1 MDLSVYRNFI
11 AIVECGN
18 LSAAAEH
25 LHIAQP
31 ALTTQMK
38 NLQKSYG
45 TTLMHIKRGARNI
58 EVTDAG
64 SILYNK
70 AKFLLALE
78 SEAHREIA
86 ACEQGTAG
94 KLRISLSPS
103 MSILFVQ
110 NFLVGFSKL
119 NPGIQYDLYEVPIQ
133 EQTEQLLSG
142 MTEIGVANAPLIQTH
157 RFETLYQK
165 KERLAVIC
173 HKDATFFDNSHRNLV
188 LEDLE
193 DAPLCL
199 SRGCSQ
205 LFFNICSDSRLYP
218 HILSIS
224 TTKLSA
230 LMWAQQNIGVAIVPM
245 GTGESLPPDLVCHFI
260 QDDRMY
266 LSKTLSIV
274 KDRPLSP
281 VAKNFINY
289 YLANT

>member
-11 AIVECGN
+11 TIVECGN

-58 EVTDAG
+58 ELTDAG

-78 SEAHREIA
+78 SDAHREIA
-86 ACEQGTAG
+86 ACEKGTAS

-110 NFLVGFSKL
+110 NFLAGFSKL

-173 HKDATFFDNSHRNLV
+173 HKNSAFFDTNHRNLV

-205 LFFNICSDSRLYP
+205 LFFNICSDSQLYP

-245 GTGESLPPDLVCHFI
+245 STGEYLPPDLVYHFI

-289 YLANT
+289 YLTNT

>member
-11 AIVECGN
+11 TIVECGN

-58 EVTDAG
+58 ELTDAG

-78 SEAHREIA
+78 SDAHREIA
-86 ACEQGTAG
+86 ACEKGTAG

-110 NFLVGFSKL
+110 NFLAGFSKL

-173 HKDATFFDNSHRNLV
+173 HKNSAFLIPITAT
-188 LEDLE
+188 
-193 DAPLCL
+193 L
-199 SRGCSQ
+199 SWR
-205 LFFNICSDSRLYP
+205 IWKMR
-218 HILSIS
+218 
-224 TTKLSA
+224 LSA
-230 LMWAQQNIGVAIVPM
+230 FPAVARSFFSIFV
-245 GTGESLPPDLVCHFI
+245 
-260 QDDRMY
+260 R
-266 LSKTLSIV
+266 TLS
-274 KDRPLSP
+274 
-281 VAKNFINY
+281 FI
-289 YLANT
+289 LIF

>member
-1 MDLSVYRNFI
+1 
-11 AIVECGN
+11 
-18 LSAAAEH
+18 
-25 LHIAQP
+25 
-31 ALTTQMK
+31 
-38 NLQKSYG
+38 
-45 TTLMHIKRGARNI
+45 MHIKRGARNI
-58 EVTDAG
+58 ELTDAG

-78 SEAHREIA
+78 SDAHREIA
-86 ACEQGTAG
+86 ACEKGTAG

-110 NFLVGFSKL
+110 NFLAGFSKL

-173 HKDATFFDNSHRNLV
+173 HKDSAFFDTNHRNLV

-205 LFFNICSDSRLYP
+205 LFFNICSDSQLYP

-245 GTGESLPPDLVCHFI
+245 STGEYLPPDLVYHFI